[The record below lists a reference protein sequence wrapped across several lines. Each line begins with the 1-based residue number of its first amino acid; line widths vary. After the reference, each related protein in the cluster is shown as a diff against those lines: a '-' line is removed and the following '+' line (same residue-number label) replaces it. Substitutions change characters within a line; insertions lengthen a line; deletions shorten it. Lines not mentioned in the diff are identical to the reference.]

1 MKKLF
6 TSYSVPVLLGILIFA
21 SDFLNTS
28 LFNFFGDRNF
38 AVWFVLSILC
48 FACGWYINRSLGWQ
62 LGGRVVFAV
71 IVSVTIISIAIIVFF
86 NEYFSTFEVLTEN
99 LILFS
104 LRNITLGAM
113 GIFGMAIQEVVSGEK
128 EALILREKVKVL
140 EATAADSK
148 KEAELLLKEAT
159 LKAEKIN
166 NDSEA
171 NAKNTILKKER
182 IEQELKDFIQIE
194 RELIKRYED
203 LK

>member
-1 MKKLF
+1 MKKF
-6 TSYSVPVLLGILIFA
+6 FASYSVPFLLGLLIFA
-21 SDFLNTS
+21 SNFLNTS
-28 LFNFFGDRNF
+28 LFNFGDRNF
-38 AVWFVLSILC
+38 AVWFVLSILS

-62 LGGRVVFAV
+62 YGGKVVFAV
-71 IVSVTIISIAIIVFF
+71 IVAVTLISVAIIIFF
-86 NEYFSTFEVLTEN
+86 NEYFGTFELLTEN

-113 GIFGMAIQEVVSGEK
+113 GIFGMAIQEILSGEK

-148 KEAELLLKEAT
+148 KEAELLLREAQ
-159 LKAEKIN
+159 LKAEIII

-171 NAKNTILKKER
+171 TAKNITLKKER
-182 IEQELKDFIQIE
+182 IEQELKEFIQTE
-194 RELIKRYED
+194 RELLKRYEE

>member
-1 MKKLF
+1 MKKF
-6 TSYSVPVLLGILIFA
+6 FASYSVPFLLGLLIFA
-21 SDFLNTS
+21 SNFLDTS
-28 LFNFFGDRNF
+28 LFNFGDRNF
-38 AVWFVLSILC
+38 AVWFVLSILS

-62 LGGRVVFAV
+62 LGGKVIFAV
-71 IVSVTIISIAIIVFF
+71 IVAVTLISIAIIIFF
-86 NEYFSTFEVLTEN
+86 NEYFGTFELLSEN

-113 GIFGMAIQEVVSGEK
+113 GIFGMAIQEIVSGEK

-148 KEAELLLKEAT
+148 KEAELLLKEAS
-159 LKAEKIN
+159 LKAEKII

-171 NAKNTILKKER
+171 KSKNIILKKER
-182 IEQELKDFIQIE
+182 IEQELKEFIQTE
-194 RELIKRYED
+194 RELLKRYEE

>member
-28 LFNFFGDRNF
+28 LFNFGDRNF

-48 FACGWYINRSLGWQ
+48 FACGWYINRTLGWQ

-71 IVSVTIISIAIIVFF
+71 IVAVTIISIAIIVFF
-86 NEYFSTFEVLTEN
+86 NEYFATFELLTEN

-128 EALILREKVKVL
+128 EALVLREKVKVF

-148 KEAELLLKEAT
+148 KEAELLLREA
-159 LKAEKIN
+159 LVKAEKIV

-171 NAKNTILKKER
+171 AAKNITLKKER
-182 IEQELKDFIQIE
+182 IEQELKEFIQTE
-194 RELIKRYED
+194 RELLKRYEE

>member
-1 MKKLF
+1 MKKFF
-6 TSYSVPVLLGILIFA
+6 TSYIVPVLLGLLIFA

-28 LFNFFGDRNF
+28 LFNFGDRNF

-62 LGGRVVFAV
+62 LGGKVVFAV
-71 IVSVTIISIAIIVFF
+71 IVAVTIISVAIIIFF
-86 NEYFSTFEVLTEN
+86 NEYFGTFELLTEN

-113 GIFGMAIQEVVSGEK
+113 GIFGMAIQEIVSGEK

-148 KEAELLLKEAT
+148 KEAELLMREARLNADKIVSEAEAT
-159 LKAEKIN
+159 ATNIF
-166 NDSEA
+166 
-171 NAKNTILKKER
+171 LKKER
-182 IEQELKDFIQIE
+182 IEQELKEFIQTE
-194 RELIKRYED
+194 RELLKRYEE

>member
-1 MKKLF
+1 MKKIF
-6 TSYSVPVLLGILIFA
+6 ASYSVPFLLGLLIFA
-21 SDFLNTS
+21 SNFLNTS
-28 LFNFFGDRNF
+28 LFNFGDRNF
-38 AVWFVLSILC
+38 AVWFVLSILS

-62 LGGRVVFAV
+62 LGGKVVFAV
-71 IVSVTIISIAIIVFF
+71 IVAVTLISIAIIIFF
-86 NEYFSTFEVLTEN
+86 NEYFGTFELLTEN

-113 GIFGMAIQEVVSGEK
+113 GIFGMAIQEIVSGEK

-148 KEAELLLKEAT
+148 KEAELLLKEAS
-159 LKAEKIN
+159 LKAEKII

-171 NAKNTILKKER
+171 KSKNIILKKER
-182 IEQELKDFIQIE
+182 IEQELKEFIQTE
-194 RELIKRYED
+194 RELLKRYEE

>member
-1 MKKLF
+1 MKKF
-6 TSYSVPVLLGILIFA
+6 IASYSIPVLLGVLIFA

-28 LFNFFGDRNF
+28 LFNFGDRNF

-48 FACGWYINRSLGWQ
+48 FACGWYINRTIGWQ
-62 LGGRVVFAV
+62 HGGRVVFAV
-71 IVSVTIISIAIIVFF
+71 IVSVTLMSIAIIIFF
-86 NEYFSTFEVLTEN
+86 DEYFGTFEILTEN

-113 GIFGMAIQEVVSGEK
+113 GIFGMAVQEVVSGEK

-140 EATAADSK
+140 EATSADSK
-148 KEAELLLKEAT
+148 KESELMLREAQ
-159 LKAEKIN
+159 LKADKIV
-166 NDSEA
+166 NDAEA
-171 NAKNTILKKER
+171 KAKNTFLKKER
-182 IEQELKDFIQIE
+182 IENELKEFIQIQ

>member
-1 MKKLF
+1 MKKFF
-6 TSYSVPVLLGILIFA
+6 TKYSVPVLLGLLIFS

-28 LFNFFGDRNF
+28 LFNFGDRNF

-62 LGGRVVFAV
+62 LGGKVVFAV
-71 IVSVTIISIAIIVFF
+71 IVSVTLISIAIIIFF
-86 NEYFSTFEVLTEN
+86 NEYFGTFELLTEN

-113 GIFGMAIQEVVSGEK
+113 GIFGMAIQEILSGEK

-148 KEAELLLKEAT
+148 KEAELLLREASI
-159 LKAEKIN
+159 KAEKII

-171 NAKNTILKKER
+171 TAKNIILKKER
-182 IEQELKDFIQIE
+182 IEQELKEFIQTE
-194 RELIKRYED
+194 RELLKRYEE

>member
-1 MKKLF
+1 MKKFF
-6 TSYSVPVLLGILIFA
+6 TSYSVAVLLGVLIFA

-28 LFNFFGDRNF
+28 LFNFGDRNF

-48 FACGWYINRSLGWQ
+48 FACGWYINRTLGWQ

-71 IVSVTIISIAIIVFF
+71 IVSVTIISIAVIVFF
-86 NEYFSTFEVLTEN
+86 DEYFGTFEILTEN

-113 GIFGMAIQEVVSGEK
+113 GIFGMTTQEVVSGEK

-140 EATAADSK
+140 EATASDSK
-148 KEAELLLKEAT
+148 KEAELLLKEAQ
-159 LKAEKIN
+159 LKSEKIIQ
-166 NDSEA
+166 DAEA

-182 IEQELKDFIQIE
+182 IEEELKEFIQTE
-194 RELIKRYED
+194 KELIKRYEN
-203 LK
+203 LG

>member
-1 MKKLF
+1 MKKF
-6 TSYSVPVLLGILIFA
+6 FASYSVPFLLGLLIFA
-21 SDFLNTS
+21 SNFLNTS
-28 LFNFFGDRNF
+28 LFNFGDRNF
-38 AVWFVLSILC
+38 AVWFVLSILS

-62 LGGRVVFAV
+62 YGGKVVFAV
-71 IVSVTIISIAIIVFF
+71 IVAVTLISIAIIIFF
-86 NEYFSTFEVLTEN
+86 NEYFGTFELLTEN

-113 GIFGMAIQEVVSGEK
+113 GIFGMAIQEILSGEK

-148 KEAELLLKEAT
+148 KEAELLLREAQ
-159 LKAEKIN
+159 LKAEIII

-171 NAKNTILKKER
+171 SAKNITLKKER
-182 IEQELKDFIQIE
+182 IEQELKEFIQTE
-194 RELIKRYED
+194 RELLKRYEE